1 VGIRLVDLIR
11 RPVPPKLQLF
21 RKSEA
26 GPDQTSAGYSRTL
39 QAARVRAAHQR
50 SYFAPALFNLVPVET
65 TLIGSMA
72 VDSYWR
78 LYYNDGWVAS
88 HTVEENATLLIHEVG
103 HLLRNHEARKKDA
116 GIRDHGRWN
125 TAGDCEINDDLH
137 AEGLPLPGDPPL
149 PGKYG
154 LQTGNTAEVY
164 YKQLPTPPRGDTHEA
179 TGGGEQSCPDCG
191 SGAHGERRFWEL
203 PADDGAEGGVP
214 GVDAVKAE
222 LVRREVAQRIDAARL
237 LCQEHVDV
245 DVLVADD
252 GLQHLALARDAQL
265 IVFDERGAGN
275 GLLLPAG
282 PLREA
287 LPRELPERTLVIYNA
302 SQPSTALPGFVVS
315 RSLAGVIDLARW
327 WQGQRAEPQGWQ
339 ALRDRRIVACAGTA
353 VPQRFFSM
361 LQAQGLDFEPLAMPD
376 HADYSRLPWPEGTL
390 DVVLTEKDA
399 VKIRPQRVGSTQ
411 VWVAPLDFG
420 LDDAVGQALKRWLP
434 PPT

>member
-1 VGIRLVDLIR
+1 MNPGRGWATTLAASWQRPQPDVLARALQPLSWLYGALTAAQRSLYASGLRSSQRPPRPLIVVGNLLVGGAGKTPTVIALVALLRRLGHRPGVVSRGYGRADRSTRLVDASSSADQVGDEPLLIY
-11 RPVPPKLQLF
+11 L
-21 RKSEA
+21 
-26 GPDQTSAGYSRTL
+26 
-39 QAARVRAAHQR
+39 RAQ
-50 SYFAPALFNLVPVET
+50 VPV
-65 TLIGSMA
+65 A
-72 VDSYWR
+72 V
-78 LYYNDGWVAS
+78 A
-88 HTVEENATLLIHEVG
+88 
-103 HLLRNHEARKKDA
+103 
-116 GIRDHGRWN
+116 
-125 TAGDCEINDDLH
+125 
-137 AEGLPLPGDPPL
+137 
-149 PGKYG
+149 
-154 LQTGNTAEVY
+154 
-164 YKQLPTPPRGDTHEA
+164 
-179 TGGGEQSCPDCG
+179 
-191 SGAHGERRFWEL
+191 
-203 PADDGAEGGVP
+203 
-214 GVDAVKAE
+214 
-222 LVRREVAQRIDAARL
+222 AQRIDAARL

-411 VWVAPLDFG
+411 VWVASLDFG